1 MKKLVA
7 MNDHVIVEILQEI
20 EEITDGGI
28 VIPETVAK
36 RPQGYGKVISV
47 GSQVNIALNVG
58 DTIIFHKNGGM
69 DIMLQGNKVFK
80 VLKQPEIYGR
90 LEDISEEAS

>member
-90 LEDISEEAS
+90 LEDVKEEIS

>member
-58 DTIIFHKNGGM
+58 DTVIFHKNGGM

-80 VLKQPEIYGR
+80 VLKQPEIYGK
-90 LEDISEEAS
+90 LEDIREEVS

>member
-47 GSQVNIALNVG
+47 GSQVNIALHIG
-58 DTIIFHKNGGM
+58 DTVIFHKNGGM

-90 LEDISEEAS
+90 LEDVKEEIS

>member
-7 MNDHVIVEILQEI
+7 VSEHVIVEVLKEI
-20 EEITDGGI
+20 EEVTDGGI
-28 VIPETVAK
+28 IIPESVVHK
-36 RPQGYGKVISV
+36 PQGYGKVISM
-47 GSQVNIALNVG
+47 GSKVTIPVTIG
-58 DTIIFHKNGGM
+58 DIIIFHKNGGM

-90 LEDISEEAS
+90 LEDVKEEIS